1 MWEFSLYCTAQL
13 CAIFANFSTQFMI
26 LCDQILDKGL
36 RLLCLSI
43 CIGCPE
49 QLLNKCTWV
58 GAMIDMSVDLSVC
71 SCYHGAG
78 GVGVGGLEM
87 DYSCVDFMGNVEL
100 PPLDED
106 PIDLNGFSSFS
117 DFMQSYKQQ

>member
-1 MWEFSLYCTAQL
+1 M
-13 CAIFANFSTQFMI
+13 
-26 LCDQILDKGL
+26 
-36 RLLCLSI
+36 CLSI

-78 GVGVGGLEM
+78 GVGIGGQEM
-87 DYSCVDFMGNVEL
+87 DYSYVDLMGSVEL

-117 DFMQSYKQQ
+117 DFMQSYKQQWRVV